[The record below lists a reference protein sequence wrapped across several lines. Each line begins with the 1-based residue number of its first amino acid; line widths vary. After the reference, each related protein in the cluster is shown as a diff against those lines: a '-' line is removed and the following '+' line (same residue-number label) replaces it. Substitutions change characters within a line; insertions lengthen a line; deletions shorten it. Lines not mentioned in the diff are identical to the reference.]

1 MFGANHAVPLDRLEP
16 GPHRRAW
23 GGPRRSGN
31 GRAVV
36 QPPFPIKI
44 EEDKWLVVG
53 RGRGGRFLQVIYVVD
68 PDKTVFIIHA
78 RPISEREK
86 RRLRRRG
93 KS

>member
-1 MFGANHAVPLDRLEP
+1 MQFRWFDWNRDHIAQHGV
-16 GPHRRAW
+16 GPDEAETVVRRAQS
-23 GGPRRSGN
+23 PY
-31 GRAVV
+31 
-36 QPPFPIKI
+36 PIKI

-68 PDKTVFIIHA
+68 ADKTVFIIHA

-86 RRLRRRG
+86 RRFRRRE

>member
-1 MFGANHAVPLDRLEP
+1 MEFRWIDWNRDHVAEHGVDPDEAEMVVRLARP
-16 GPHRRAW
+16 PY
-23 GGPRRSGN
+23 PR
-31 GRAVV
+31 
-36 QPPFPIKI
+36 KI

-86 RRLRRRG
+86 RRYRRRG
-93 KS
+93 KL